1 MTNLLFHTLF
11 NGQPERTPCLYLVD
25 GSDISYGEL
34 QVETGR
40 VSNTLIALGVQPG
53 DRVAAQ
59 IDKSVAAVALY
70 LGTIRAGAV
79 FLPLNTAYTAP
90 EVEYFLNDAGPRLFI
105 CRAQAK
111 DNLLPVA
118 QTTNTH
124 METLTADGIG
134 GTWAECMRQSKSA
147 FSTIPRQAN
156 DLAAI
161 LYTSGTTGH
170 AKGAMI
176 THGNLVS
183 NAKTLASLWEFSQD
197 DVLLHALPIFH
208 THGLFV
214 AINTV
219 MVAGASMRFLSSFNA
234 NQTLEILPRC
244 SVMMGVPT
252 YYTRLL
258 ALDAFDAR
266 LVAQVRLFISGSA
279 PMTLETHQAFSERT
293 DRVILERYGMT
304 ETNMITSN
312 PCSGERLP
320 GSVGF
325 PLDEVEIRITDPEAD
340 RPLELAAESTGM
352 IEVRGPNVF
361 RGYWQMPE
369 KTAEEFRDD
378 GFFITGDL
386 GMVDDRGY
394 LHIVGRSKDMVIS
407 GGYNVYPKEIETLID
422 RLDGVVESAV
432 IGLPHVDF
440 GEAVTAI
447 VVRQDNLEMDESC
460 ISTALTNELAN
471 YKIPKR
477 VFFIDELPRNAMGK
491 VQKNML
497 RETYQDTY
505 SR

>member
-1 MTNLLFHTLF
+1 MTNLLFDTLF
-11 NGQPERTPCLYLVD
+11 NGQPELAPCLRLVD
-25 GSDISYGEL
+25 GRGTNYGEL
-34 QVETGR
+34 QVESAR
-40 VSNTLIALGVQPG
+40 VANALSALGVQAG

-79 FLPLNTAYTAP
+79 FLPLNTAYTAR
-90 EVEYFLNDAGPRLFI
+90 EVEYFLNDACPTLFI
-105 CRAQAK
+105 CRTQAK
-111 DNLLPVA
+111 DDLLPVA

-124 METLTADGIG
+124 LETLTADGTA
-134 GTWAECMRQSKSA
+134 GTWAERLQQSASE
-147 FSTIPRQAN
+147 FSTAARRAD

-161 LYTSGTTGH
+161 LYTSGTTGR

-176 THGNLVS
+176 THGNLAS
-183 NAKTLASLWEFSQD
+183 NAKSLARLWEFNQD
-197 DVLLHALPIFH
+197 DILLHALPIFH

-219 MVAGASMRFLSSFNA
+219 MVAGASMRFLHSFDVK
-234 NQTLEILPRC
+234 QVLEMLPQC

-252 YYTRLL
+252 YYSRLL
-258 ALDAFDAR
+258 ALDAFDASR
-266 LVAQVRLFISGSA
+266 VAQMRLFISGSA
-279 PMTLETHQAFSERT
+279 PMTLETHQAFSKRT
-293 DRVILERYGMT
+293 GRVILERYGMT

-325 PLDEVEIRITDPEAD
+325 PLDEVEIRITDPEANE
-340 RPLELAAESTGM
+340 PLELAAENTGM

-361 RGYWQMPE
+361 KGYWQMPE
-369 KTAEEFRDD
+369 KTAAEIRED

-386 GMVDDRGY
+386 GRVDDRGY
-394 LHIVGRSKDMVIS
+394 LHIVGRSKDLIIS
-407 GGYNVYPKEIETLID
+407 GGYNVYPKEIEMHID
-422 RLDGVVESAV
+422 RLDGVAESAV

-447 VVRQDNLEMDESC
+447 VVRRGDAEMDESS
-460 ISTALTNELAN
+460 ISTALTSELAN

-491 VQKNML
+491 VQKNVL
-497 RETYQDTY
+497 RETYQDIY
-505 SR
+505 A

>member
-11 NGQPERTPCLYLVD
+11 NGQPEHAPCLRLVD
-25 GSDISYGEL
+25 GSGTNYGEL
-34 QVETGR
+34 LVESAR
-40 VSNTLIALGVQPG
+40 VANALSALGVQAG

-59 IDKSVAAVALY
+59 IDKSIAAVALY

-79 FLPLNTAYTAP
+79 FLPLNTAYTAS
-90 EVEYFLNDAGPRLFI
+90 EVEYFLSDARPTLFI
-105 CRAQAK
+105 CRTQAK

-118 QTTNTH
+118 QTTSTRL
-124 METLTADGIG
+124 ETLTADGTE
-134 GTWAECMRQSKSA
+134 GTWAERLQQSASEFFTINRKSD
-147 FSTIPRQAN
+147 

-161 LYTSGTTGH
+161 LYTSGTTGR

-176 THGNLVS
+176 THGNLAS
-183 NAKTLASLWEFSQD
+183 NAKSLASLWEFSED
-197 DVLLHALPIFH
+197 DILLHALPIFH

-219 MVAGASMRFLSSFNA
+219 MVAGASMRFLTGFDIK
-234 NQTLEILPRC
+234 QVLEMLPEC

-252 YYTRLL
+252 YYSRLL
-258 ALDAFDAR
+258 ALDSFDASQ
-266 LVAQVRLFISGSA
+266 VAQMRLFISGSA

-325 PLDEVEIRITDPEAD
+325 PLDGVEIRITDPEANE
-340 RPLELAAESTGM
+340 PLELATENIGM

-361 RGYWQMPE
+361 KGYWQMPE
-369 KTAEEFRDD
+369 KTAEEIRDD

-394 LHIVGRSKDMVIS
+394 LHIVGRSKDLIIS
-407 GGYNVYPKEIETLID
+407 GGYNVYPKEIEMHID
-422 RLDGVVESAV
+422 RLDGVAESAV

-447 VVRQDNLEMDESC
+447 VVRRGDSKMDESS
-460 ISTALTNELAN
+460 ISTALTSELAN

-491 VQKNML
+491 VQKNVL
-497 RETYQDTY
+497 RETYQDIY
-505 SR
+505 A